1 MEQEE
6 GVCITLDRAEALI
19 LFEILSREMNRPQ
32 YGKFQAF
39 AGSDAQI
46 WAFDGLLAALERVLP
61 EPFSHDYDRL
71 LPEAARAL
79 IRRRGRL
86 PGSN

>member
-1 MEQEE
+1 M
-6 GVCITLDRAEALI
+6 LI
-19 LFEILSREMNRPQ
+19 LFEILSREMDRPR

-46 WAFDGLLAALERVLP
+46 WAFDGLLAALEHVLS

-71 LPEAARAL
+71 LSEAANAL
-79 IRRRGRL
+79 IRRRGRIE
-86 PGSN
+86 PEW